1 MRFEHLLQINDPLLP
16 LIDPISRAQLWR
28 GLSWRVED
36 PAAFMPGLDA
46 CTILDRRDNY
56 VKRELRFGQHRFV
69 DHVHLEPQRRI
80 RYDSDL
86 ADPHAGSSLVVTIEE
101 PQSGMLWVRFVYDTV
116 PAEAGDGD
124 PRWDEARRSAYRESD
139 IDAIRRIRGWAA
151 EGRLGA

>member
-28 GLSWRVED
+28 GLAWRVED
-36 PAAFMPGLDA
+36 PGAFMPGLDR
-46 CTILDRRDNY
+46 CTILERRENY
-56 VKRELRFGQHRFV
+56 CKRELRFGQHRFV

-101 PQSGMLWVRFVYDTV
+101 PQPGALWVRFVYDTV
-116 PAEAGDGD
+116 PAEAGDAD
-124 PRWDEARRSAYRESD
+124 PRWDEARRSAYREAD
-139 IDAIRRIRGWAA
+139 IDAIRRIREWAA
-151 EGRLGA
+151 EGRLDG